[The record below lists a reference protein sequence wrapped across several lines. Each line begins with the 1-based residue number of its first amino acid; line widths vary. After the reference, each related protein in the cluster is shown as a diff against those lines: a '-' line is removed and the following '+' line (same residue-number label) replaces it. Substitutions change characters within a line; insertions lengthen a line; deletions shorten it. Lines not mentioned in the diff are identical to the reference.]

1 MRAVNQPE
9 SWWGWHG
16 WDQPQPLSIV
26 EVLQAG
32 TMPPRLAAAF
42 WLGLERGASFVFA
55 ADPPGAGKTTI
66 LTALLAFTTPETLVY
81 FTRGWGETFDLP
93 PPSDDYPTYLLVNEM
108 SDHLPVYSWGPYIVR
123 IFELLAEGYSL
134 CTTMH
139 ADTVEGVVAQLEE
152 DAGVAREHLAHLT
165 FVVPLAIVHREGATL
180 RRVRDVGLFGP
191 SAGSGQAPAQ
201 GSGQAFAER
210 RIARWDEKRDT
221 FSVLD
226 EPAQIAAFAQRL
238 GIDPAAV
245 EGELARRESFLE
257 GLLSGG
263 VDGIESVQDAVNAF
277 RDRSSES
284 FSSVR
289 PVRRRLF

>member
-16 WDQPQPLSIV
+16 WDQPEPLSIV
-26 EVLQAG
+26 EVLRAG

-55 ADPPGAGKTTI
+55 ADPPGAGKTTV

-81 FTRGWGETFDLP
+81 FTRGWGETFELP

-123 IFELLAEGYSL
+123 IFELLSEGYSL

-165 FVVPLAIVHREGATL
+165 FVVPLAIAHREGGTL

-191 SAGSGQAPAQ
+191 GDG
-201 GSGQAFAER
+201 AFAER
-210 RIARWDEKRDT
+210 RIATWDEKRDT

-226 EPAQIAAFAQRL
+226 EPSQIAAFAERL
-238 GIDPAAV
+238 GIDPGAV
-245 EGELARRESFLE
+245 EGELARRASFLE
-257 GLLSGG
+257 GLLTGG

-277 RDRSSES
+277 RARAT
-284 FSSVR
+284 
-289 PVRRRLF
+289 P